1 MDKNDWMHMDHVGAE
16 NNHGAGAQDL
26 WAIVQLHADNTWLL
40 YFKIYILGYSTQCHM
55 IYVICHI
62 FMRTVS
68 VYRQPE
74 VYMGAFM

>member
-26 WAIVQLHADNTWLL
+26 WAIVQLHANNTWLL

-55 IYVICHI
+55 IYVILVRARMSYFHENSQCL
-62 FMRTVS
+62 S
-68 VYRQPE
+68 P
-74 VYMGAFM
+74 A